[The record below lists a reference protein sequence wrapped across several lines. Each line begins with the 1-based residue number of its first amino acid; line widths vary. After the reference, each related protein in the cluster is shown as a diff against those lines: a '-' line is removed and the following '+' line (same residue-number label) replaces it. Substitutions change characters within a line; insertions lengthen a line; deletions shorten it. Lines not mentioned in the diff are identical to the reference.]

1 MLGSLRILWAA
12 FDNILDKA
20 GPSMKILQRRQL
32 RCVLSSVTVLQQKN
46 KGIFLERDRTKGE
59 GGGFEVT
66 NTQSQLP
73 LLEAS

>member
-46 KGIFLERDRTKGE
+46 KGIFSGKRSNQRGRGVDLK
-59 GGGFEVT
+59 
-66 NTQSQLP
+66 
-73 LLEAS
+73 